1 MRAQVKKNSRIF
13 HIRVG
18 EGFNA
23 MLIMALD
30 VDGCEDRG
38 GKRRGGA
45 NGGRGGEGVGEEG
58 EKGGQLFATRS
69 WVRCTSRVSTLG
81 LQCSR
86 QGLPDTGF

>member
-30 VDGCEDRG
+30 VDGWRT
-38 GKRRGGA
+38 GGA
-45 NGGRGGEGVGEEG
+45 KGGGEPTEG
-58 EKGGQLFATRS
+58 DREKG
-69 WVRCTSRVSTLG
+69 
-81 LQCSR
+81 
-86 QGLPDTGF
+86 